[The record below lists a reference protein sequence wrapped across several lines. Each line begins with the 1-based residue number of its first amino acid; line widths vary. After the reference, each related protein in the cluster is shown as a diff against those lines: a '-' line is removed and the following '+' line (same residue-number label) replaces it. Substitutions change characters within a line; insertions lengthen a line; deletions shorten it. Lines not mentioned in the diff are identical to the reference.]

1 MTKFHLMKY
10 TSVLFVCLG
19 NICRSPA
26 GENVFR
32 HMVREAGLQDSIS
45 CDSAGT
51 IGYHTGN
58 DPDARM
64 SKTIWNRGYEVT
76 GTSRQVSLRDFE
88 DFDLI
93 LTMDEENYSNII
105 ALTKNDEQRARVK
118 RFTDF
123 CTEHE
128 EKEVPDPYY
137 GGDQGFELVA
147 DMIEDGSRGVLDSL
161 TLR

>member
-1 MTKFHLMKY
+1 MKH

-32 HMVREAGLQDSIS
+32 HMVKEAGLNDRIH

-51 IGYHTGN
+51 TGYHTGN

-64 SKTIWNRGYEVT
+64 SRTIRNRGYEVT
-76 GTSRQVSLRDFE
+76 GFSRQISLRDFK

-93 LTMDEENYSNII
+93 LTMDEVNYTNVI

>member
-1 MTKFHLMKY
+1 MKH

-32 HMVREAGLQDSIS
+32 HMVKEAGLDDRIH

-64 SKTIWNRGYEVT
+64 SKTIRTRGYEVT
-76 GTSRQVSLRDFE
+76 GFSRQISLRDFK

-93 LTMDEENYSNII
+93 LTMDEENYTNVI
-105 ALTKNDEQRARVK
+105 ALTKNDEQRTRVK

>member
-1 MTKFHLMKY
+1 MKH

-32 HMVREAGLQDSIS
+32 HMVKEAGLNDRIH

-64 SKTIWNRGYEVT
+64 SRTIRNRGYEVT
-76 GTSRQVSLRDFE
+76 GFSRQISLRDFK

-93 LTMDEENYSNII
+93 LTMDEVNYTNVI

>member
-1 MTKFHLMKY
+1 MKH

-32 HMVREAGLQDSIS
+32 HMVKEAGLNDRIH

-64 SKTIWNRGYEVT
+64 SRTIRNRGYEVT
-76 GTSRQVSLRDFE
+76 GFSRQISLRDFK

-93 LTMDEENYSNII
+93 LTMDEVNYTNVIG
-105 ALTKNDEQRARVK
+105 LTKNDEQRARVK

>member
-1 MTKFHLMKY
+1 MKY